1 MRPSGYFFFLFQ
13 FLPSISSGTVLE
25 NHKTEPDIFLA
36 QAVDNPTR
44 SLLSSAVDKE
54 NDLTFL
60 RNKHEE
66 TPRGKLETSAFAV
79 RGLVSTLLFFCL

>member
-1 MRPSGYFFFLFQ
+1 MS
-13 FLPSISSGTVLE
+13 E
-25 NHKTEPDIFLA
+25 NHRTAPEFFLA
-36 QAVDNPTR
+36 QAVGIPAK
-44 SLLSSAVDKE
+44 SPLSSAVDKE

-79 RGLVSTLLFFCL
+79 GGLVSTLFFPL